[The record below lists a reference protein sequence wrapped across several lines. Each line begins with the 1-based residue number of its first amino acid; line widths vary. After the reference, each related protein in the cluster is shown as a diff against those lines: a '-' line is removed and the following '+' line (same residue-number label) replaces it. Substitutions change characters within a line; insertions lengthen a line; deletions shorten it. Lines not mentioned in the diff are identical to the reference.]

1 MSRNIN
7 VPVKSTKELT
17 EFQNTNNGKLIFTSL
32 RGRKMAFLI
41 KNDRLIAAQ
50 VLEETES
57 GAVGAIYIGKIQ
69 KFSPN
74 LKAYFVEIKKN
85 EMCFLPET
93 ELCSDRKLKP
103 GDELPVQ
110 IIREQQKTKLATVT
124 ARISLS
130 NDYAAVS
137 IGHPGI
143 GYSNKL
149 SKIQKQMI
157 HIWLQES
164 DIPAQMNDTP
174 GIGLVIRTKAGEC
187 DDLTGKDLF
196 LDAVR
201 ELLAEF
207 QHILHQ
213 AEHTVCFRCI
223 CKAPSIYKT
232 ALDQLSARHEYQEIV
247 TDDPVCF
254 QELENIQTIPVRFYQ
269 DTSFSLEKLYA
280 LETKLKTATERRVWL
295 KSGGYLIIE
304 PTEALTVIDV
314 NSGKFEASKKKETEE
329 MIWQVN
335 REAAIEV
342 ALQLRLRNLSG
353 IIVVD
358 FINMKRAE
366 DQKALLELLTTE
378 VGLDT
383 ALTNVVDITPL
394 GLVEITR
401 KKSYKTLAEQL
412 QGE

>member
-7 VPVKSTKELT
+7 VPVRSTKELT

-32 RGRKMAFLI
+32 RGRKMVFLI
-41 KNDRLIAAQ
+41 KNDRLIAVQ

-57 GAVGAIYIGKIQ
+57 GAIGSIYIGKVQ
-69 KFSPN
+69 NFSPN
-74 LKAYFVEIKKN
+74 LKAYFVEIEKN

-110 IIREQQKTKLATVT
+110 IIREPQKTKLATVT

-149 SKIQKQMI
+149 TKVQKQMI
-157 HIWLQES
+157 RIWLQKS
-164 DIPAQMNDTP
+164 DIPDQMNDTP

-196 LDAVR
+196 LAAVR
-201 ELLAEF
+201 ELLTEF

-213 AEHTVCFRCI
+213 AEHTVCFNCI

-232 ALDQLSARHEYQEIV
+232 ALNQLSARHEYQEIV
-247 TDDPVCF
+247 TDDPGCF
-254 QELENIQTIPVRFYQ
+254 QELENMQTIPVRLYQ

-280 LETKLKTATERRVWL
+280 LESKLKTATERRVWL

-358 FINMKRAE
+358 FINMKRTE
-366 DQKALLELLTTE
+366 DQKALLELLTAE

>member
-7 VPVKSTKELT
+7 VPVKSTKELA

-41 KNDRLIAAQ
+41 KNDRLIAVQ
-50 VLEETES
+50 VLEETAS
-57 GAVGAIYIGKIQ
+57 GAVGAIYIGKVQ
-69 KFSPN
+69 NFSPN
-74 LKAYFVEIKKN
+74 LKAYFVEIGKN

-93 ELCSDRKLKP
+93 ELYSDRKLKQ

-110 IIREQQKTKLATVT
+110 IIREPQKTKLATVT

-130 NDYAAVS
+130 NDYVAVS
-137 IGHPGI
+137 IGHPGV

-149 SKIQKQMI
+149 TKAQKQMI
-157 HIWLQES
+157 RIWLQEAG
-164 DIPAQMNDTP
+164 IPAQMNDTP
-174 GIGLVIRTKAGEC
+174 EIGLVIRTKAGEC

-196 LDAVR
+196 LAAVR
-201 ELLAEF
+201 EVLAEF
-207 QHILHQ
+207 QQILHQ
-213 AEHTVCFRCI
+213 VRHMVCFSCI
-223 CKAPSIYKT
+223 RKAPSIYKT
-232 ALDQLSARHEYQEIV
+232 VLDQLAARNEYQEII

-254 QELENIQTIPVRFYQ
+254 QKLENIQTIPVRLYQ
-269 DTSFSLEKLYA
+269 DASFSLEKLYT
-280 LETKLKTATERRVWL
+280 LETKLKAATERRVWL

-353 IIVVD
+353 IIIVD

-366 DQKALLELLTTE
+366 DQKALLELLTKE
-378 VGLDT
+378 VGCDT
-383 ALTNVVDITPL
+383 VLTNIVDITPL